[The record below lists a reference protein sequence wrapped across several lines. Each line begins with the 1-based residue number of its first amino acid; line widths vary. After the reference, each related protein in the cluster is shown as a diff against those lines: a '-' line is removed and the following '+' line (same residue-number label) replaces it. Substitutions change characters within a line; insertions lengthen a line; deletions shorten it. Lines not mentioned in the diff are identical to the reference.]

1 MGQLTLSHEGYIEA
15 KQRIKEKLNGTVH
28 NFIIIGYCL
37 KQVRDSGAYR
47 WDGYKG
53 MEEFAHAEYGLSAST
68 ASRFMKINTEFSK
81 NGNSDEIKEEYRGY
95 AYSKLQEMLS
105 VAPEDRE
112 LVTEKTTAKQIR
124 EIRDMEKEERK
135 AAAEAGQKSLPLLP
149 GADPGHGRAESG
161 QGTEAP
167 GPADPF
173 GKILASFWR
182 ERENR
187 ELYTKAAA
195 GMLTPGIAAE
205 EICPSGS
212 RTYRKGT
219 DMLFFYDYER
229 GLKLRGYEGGK
240 PVITQHSYKE
250 LLEKTA
256 DAAACA
262 DATPHPDPED
272 GNPDETAAAS
282 QNDGRQ
288 KQTNEEIRSNPDEA
302 VNSGTENVNH
312 SEKNAIDGEYRE
324 LGSSGKSHGSEY
336 TDEEIKNAINYFD
349 IEYSRM
355 LGLNKDTAKQRNYK
369 IALSCIRKCHK
380 DIAKQAD
387 RENYGGQEN
396 G

>member
-1 MGQLTLSHEGYIEA
+1 MEQMTLSHDGYIEI
-15 KQRIKEKLNGTVH
+15 KQKIKEKLNETVH
-28 NFIIIGYCL
+28 NFIIIGWYL
-37 KQVRDSGAYR
+37 KRVRDSGAFR
-47 WDGYKG
+47 GDGYKN
-53 MEEFAHAEYGLSAST
+53 MEEFAHTEYGLSAAT
-68 ASRFMKINTEFSK
+68 ASRFMDINTEFSK
-81 NGNSDEIKEEYRGY
+81 GGNSIEIKEEYRSF
-95 AYSKLQEMLS
+95 AYSKLQEMLTM
-105 VAPEDRE
+105 APEDRG
-112 LVTEKTTAKQIR
+112 LVTEKTTVQQIR
-124 EIRDMEKEERK
+124 EIKKAEKEERE
-135 AAAEAGQKSLPLLP
+135 AEAEERQKDLPLLQTV
-149 GADPGHGRAESG
+149 PGHTEDEQESVPAAEP
-161 QGTEAP
+161 E
-167 GPADPF
+167 DPF
-173 GKILASFWR
+173 GKTLAAFWK
-182 ERENR
+182 EDENR
-187 ELYTKAAA
+187 ELYTKVAA

-229 GLKLRGYEGGK
+229 GLKLRGYEGGS

-282 QNDGRQ
+282 QNDGQQ

-302 VNSGTENVNH
+302 VNSGTENVSH